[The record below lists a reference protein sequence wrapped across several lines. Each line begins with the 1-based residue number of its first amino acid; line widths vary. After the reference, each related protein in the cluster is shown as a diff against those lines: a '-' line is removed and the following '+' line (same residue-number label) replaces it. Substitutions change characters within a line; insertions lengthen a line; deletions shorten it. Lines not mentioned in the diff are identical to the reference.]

1 MNISGFSVKRPV
13 TTLMFMLIV
22 ILLGV
27 VSFTMIPLDLYP
39 SMEVPVALVIVQ
51 YPNTAPE
58 EIETLITKPIE
69 QQLATVENL
78 KALTSISSE
87 GSSLVVAEFEYGTD
101 MNFASLEMREK
112 VAILSDYL
120 PDNSSDPMVFK
131 INPQMLPIMEI
142 QFSSEMPLSEL
153 HTLIDKEIDSK
164 LERISGV
171 ASADIFGGLEEE
183 IAITID
189 QEKLTG
195 YQLSLS
201 QISSTLS
208 SENINLPSGN
218 VDKGSKE
225 MLVRTI
231 GEFQSID
238 EIKNIPIMIPTGE
251 LIVLSDIAYIE
262 EGFKEQDALSRVN
275 GVPSIGVILTKQS
288 TANTVTTADRV
299 LSTLDDIQQEYPDLE
314 VSIGYNQADFIN
326 RAVSNVSR
334 TAMIGGLLAIVV
346 LFLFLYSMRSTLI
359 IAIAIPVSVIATFA
373 LMYFN
378 DITLNIIS
386 LGGLALGVGMLVDN
400 SIVVLENIYR
410 LQEDGVP
417 SLDAAING
425 SKEVTAAIFASTMTT
440 VAVFLPVVF
449 VKGFTA
455 ILFKELSFTVTFS
468 LLASFGVAITVV
480 PMLCSKFL
488 SVRQTPEIINEE
500 AKKSKFSRIKSK
512 LNFME
517 KFIHMISSKY
527 VFLLEKS
534 LVRRKR
540 TIAIAVVLFVVSLG
554 LLGVIGGELF
564 PQADEGSLTID
575 ITTPYGTSLADT
587 DEIIMD
593 IESYIATIDEVKTYT
608 VSIGASSFF
617 SMGAN
622 ENTSTIRVELV
633 KQEERKR
640 TTSDIATEIRNE
652 LSTLSGAEYALTE
665 SSQSSGGGGAAPIE
679 IKIQG
684 DDLTTLREISEDI
697 ITMVASVEGTTEIDT
712 DVEEGNPEIRVFL
725 DRQKSSYFGI
735 TAYQLAKT
743 LESSL
748 TGTAATTYKVDG
760 DEIDISISL
769 SSTAQES
776 IEGMKQILVQSP
788 TGQYVP
794 VGQIAKFEY
803 GNSPSQIQREN
814 QVRTITISSKL
825 YGRDLGSVSREISE
839 KLSEY
844 TMPFGY
850 SYEMGGQ
857 QKDMQ
862 EAFADL
868 SLALLLSILLVYMIL
883 ASQFESLL
891 QPFIIMMSVP
901 FALTGAFLGLFF
913 TGKPLSLPAFI
924 GLIVLAGIV
933 VNNAIVLIDF
943 INQQRKSGVERKS
956 AIINAGKTRLR
967 PILMTT
973 LTTVLGLTPLAL
985 GIGEGSE
992 IQAPMGVSVIGG
1004 LSFST
1009 LVTLILIPVLYSLLD
1024 DVKRKISR
1032 KKHTTA

>member
-1 MNISGFSVKRPV
+1 MNISKFSVKRPV

-39 SMEVPVALVIVQ
+39 SMEVPVALVMVQ

-58 EIETLITKPIE
+58 EIETLISKPIE

-78 KALTSISSE
+78 KSLTSISSE
-87 GSSLVVAEFEYGTD
+87 GSSLVVAEFEYGTNMD
-101 MNFASLEMREK
+101 FASLEMREK
-112 VAILSDYL
+112 VALLSDYL
-120 PDNSSDPMVFK
+120 PDASSDPMVFK

-153 HTLIDKEIDSK
+153 QTLIDKEIDSK

-189 QEKLTG
+189 QEKLAG
-195 YQLSLS
+195 YQLNIS
-201 QISSTLS
+201 QIGSTLS
-208 SENINLPSGN
+208 SENINMPSGN

-231 GEFQSID
+231 GEFQSIE
-238 EIKNIPIMIPTGE
+238 EIKNIPIMLPTGE

-262 EGFKEQDALSRVN
+262 EGFKEQEALSRVN
-275 GVPSIGVILTKQS
+275 GIPSIGVILTKQS

-299 LSTLDDIQQEYPDLE
+299 LRALDDIQQEYPDLE

-334 TAMIGGLLAIVV
+334 TAVIGGFLAIVV
-346 LFLFLYSMRSTLI
+346 LFLFLNSMRSTLI
-359 IAIAIPVSVIATFA
+359 IAIAIPVSIIATFA

-410 LQEDGVP
+410 LQEDGTA
-417 SLDAAING
+417 SLDASVKGAE
-425 SKEVTAAIFASTMTT
+425 EVTAAIFASTMTT

-468 LLASFGVAITVV
+468 LLASFAVAITVV

-488 SVRQTPEIINEE
+488 SVRHE
-500 AKKSKFSRIKSK
+500 AENSQKTKFGRIKTK
-512 LNFME
+512 MNFME
-517 KFIHMISSKY
+517 KFINMISSKY
-527 VFLLEKS
+527 VILLEKS

-540 TIAIAVVLFVVSLG
+540 TIAIAIVLFVVSLG

-575 ITTPYGTSLADT
+575 IITPYGTSLADT
-587 DEIIMD
+587 DEIITD
-593 IESYIATIDEVKTYT
+593 VESFIATIEEVKTYT
-608 VSIGASSFF
+608 VSIGATSFF

-633 KQEERKR
+633 SQNERKS
-640 TTSDIATEIRNE
+640 TTSDIASVIRKE
-652 LSTLSGAEYALTE
+652 LSTLSGAEYTLTE
-665 SSQSSGGGGAAPIE
+665 SSQSAGGGGSSAPIE
-679 IKIQG
+679 VKIQG
-684 DDLTTLREISEDI
+684 DDLDTLREISEDI
-697 ITMVASVEGTTEIDT
+697 KTMIASVEGTTEVDT
-712 DVEEGNPEIRVFL
+712 DVKEGNPEIRVFL

-735 TAYQLAKT
+735 TAFQLAKT

-748 TGTAATTYKVDG
+748 SGNTATTYKVDG
-760 DEIDISISL
+760 DEIDINISL
-769 SSTAQES
+769 SNTAQAS

-794 VGQIAKFEY
+794 VGQIAEFKY

-825 YGRDLGSVSREISE
+825 YGRDLGSVSRELSN
-839 KLSEY
+839 KLSDY

-943 INQQRKSGVERKS
+943 INQQRKSGVKRKL
-956 AIINAGKTRLR
+956 AIISAGKTRLR

-985 GIGEGSE
+985 GLGEGSE

-1004 LSFST
+1004 LIFST
-1009 LVTLILIPVLYSLLD
+1009 LVTLILIPVLYSILD
-1024 DVKRKISR
+1024 DVKQKVSK
-1032 KKHTTA
+1032 KKHTIA

>member
-1 MNISGFSVKRPV
+1 MNISRFCVKRPV
-13 TTLMFMLIV
+13 TTLMLMLIV
-22 ILLGV
+22 ILLGA

-39 SMEVPVALVIVQ
+39 SMEVPVALVMVQ

-58 EIETLITKPIE
+58 EIENLITKPIE
-69 QQLATVENL
+69 EQIATVEDL

-87 GSSLVVAEFEYGTD
+87 GNSIVVAEFEYGTD

-120 PDNSSDPMVFK
+120 PDKASEPMVFK
-131 INPQMLPIMEI
+131 INPQMLPIMEV
-142 QFSSEMPLSEL
+142 QFASEMPLSEL
-153 HTLIDKEIDSK
+153 HTLVDKEIDSK
-164 LERISGV
+164 LERIGGV
-171 ASADIFGGLEEE
+171 ASAEIFGGLEKE

-195 YQLSLS
+195 YRLSIS
-201 QISSTLS
+201 QISQILS
-208 SENINLPSGN
+208 SENINLPSGD

-231 GEFQSID
+231 GEFKSID
-238 EIKNIPIMIPTGE
+238 EIKNVPIMLPTGE
-251 LIVLSDIAYIE
+251 LIVLSDIANVE
-262 EGFKEQDALSRVN
+262 ESYKEQDAVSRVN
-275 GVPSIGVILTKQS
+275 SAPSIGVILTKQS
-288 TANTVTTADRV
+288 TANTVSTAAKV
-299 LSTLDDIQQEYPDLE
+299 LSTLDDLQQEYPDLQ

-326 RAVSNVSR
+326 KAVSNVSR
-334 TAMIGGLLAIVV
+334 TAVIGGILAIVI
-346 LFLFLYSMRSTLI
+346 LFLFLTSMRSTLI

-410 LQEDGVP
+410 LQEDGIP
-417 SLDAAING
+417 SLDASIQGAQ
-425 SKEVTAAIFASTMTT
+425 EVTAAIFASTMTT

-449 VKGFTA
+449 VEGFTA

-468 LLASFGVAITVV
+468 LLASLGVAITVV

-488 SVRQTPEIINEE
+488 RSNSVDMSSVIKND
-500 AKKSKFSRIKSK
+500 KFLKVKEKI
-512 LNFME
+512 NFME
-517 KFIHMISSKY
+517 KFINITSSKY
-527 VFLLEKS
+527 VILLEKA

-540 TIAIAVVLFVVSLG
+540 TIAIAVALFIVSLG
-554 LLGVIGGELF
+554 LLTVIGGELF
-564 PQADEGSLTID
+564 PTADEGSLTIN
-575 ITTPYGTSLADT
+575 ITTPYGTSLEDT
-587 DEIIMD
+587 DVIIQG
-593 IESYIATIDEVKTYT
+593 IEQSISTINEVKTYT

-617 SMGAN
+617 SMSADK
-622 ENTSTIRVELV
+622 NTSNIRIELV
-633 KQEERKR
+633 EQSERKR
-640 TTSDIATEIRNE
+640 TTSEIAEEIRKE
-652 LSTLSGAEYALTE
+652 LSTLSGAEYTLTE
-665 SSQSSGGGGAAPIE
+665 SSQSSGGSGSSAPIE
-679 IKIQG
+679 IKVQG
-684 DDLTTLREISEDI
+684 DDFDTLREISENI
-697 ITMVASVEGTTEIDT
+697 EAIVASTAGTTEVDT
-712 DVEEGNPEIRVFL
+712 DVDEGSPEVRVFL
-725 DRQKSSYFGI
+725 DRQKSSFYGI
-735 TAYQLAKT
+735 SAAQLANT
-743 LESSL
+743 LSSSL
-748 TGTAATTYKVDG
+748 SGNAATTYKVDG
-760 DEIDISISL
+760 EEIDMTISL
-769 SSTAQES
+769 NSTASES

-788 TGQYVP
+788 TSGYVP
-794 VGQIAKFEY
+794 VGQIAEFKY

-825 YGRDLGSVSREISE
+825 YGRDLASVSREISE

-850 SYEMGGQ
+850 SYEFGGQ

-913 TGKPLSLPAFI
+913 TGKSLSLPAFI

-943 INQQRKSGVERKS
+943 INQQRKANVERKT

-973 LTTVLGLTPLAL
+973 STTVLGLTPLAL

-1004 LSFST
+1004 LIFST
-1009 LVTLILIPVLYSLLD
+1009 LVTLVLIPVLYSLLD
-1024 DVKRKISR
+1024 DVHLKFKRK
-1032 KKHTTA
+1032 KQFE